1 MMVLE
6 KRGDREREER
16 AHKQNFFTCLPFQN
30 QFSNHLF
37 HEAFP
42 GRTVCPLPQA
52 LKASYYRMHIIVSLP
67 VCLLSR
73 ASHLRKEERKER
85 RQAERFDCKVAGCC
99 IQGGV

>member
-1 MMVLE
+1 MVLE
-6 KRGDREREER
+6 NRGDREREER

-52 LKASYYRMHIIVSLP
+52 LKASYYRMYIIVSLP

-73 ASHLRKEERKER
+73 ASHLRKEESKEGKKAGRK
-85 RQAERFDCKVAGCC
+85 
-99 IQGGV
+99 I